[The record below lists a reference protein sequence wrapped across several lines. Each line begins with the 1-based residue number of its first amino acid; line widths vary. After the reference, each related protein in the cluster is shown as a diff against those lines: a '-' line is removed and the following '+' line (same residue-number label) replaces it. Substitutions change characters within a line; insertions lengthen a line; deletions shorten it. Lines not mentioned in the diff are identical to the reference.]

1 MENATKALLIAGSVL
16 IVILLIAVGLRI
28 FNSTQGTVESAQ
40 TTMSSTSATMFN
52 SQFIMHSGK
61 NKSKSE
67 VKEVVNKVI
76 ANNSSSS
83 HKITLS
89 LYSVGYNGTIAYDN
103 YSMMMSC
110 INNLSETNKYSI
122 QAGFSSD
129 GYCCNIQ
136 ITP

>member
-1 MENATKALLIAGSVL
+1 MENATKALLIAGSILV
-16 IVILLIAVGLRI
+16 VILLIAMGLRI
-28 FNSTQGTVESAQ
+28 FNTSKGTTEAAQ
-40 TTMSSTSATMFN
+40 TTMSSTSVTMFN
-52 SQFIMHSGK
+52 SQFIMHSGN

-67 VKEVVNKVI
+67 VKEIVNKII

-83 HKITLS
+83 HKISLS
-89 LYSVGYNGTIAYDN
+89 LYSVGYNGTISYDN

-110 INNLSETNKYSI
+110 VRNLSETNKYSI
-122 QAGFSSD
+122 QVGFGSD